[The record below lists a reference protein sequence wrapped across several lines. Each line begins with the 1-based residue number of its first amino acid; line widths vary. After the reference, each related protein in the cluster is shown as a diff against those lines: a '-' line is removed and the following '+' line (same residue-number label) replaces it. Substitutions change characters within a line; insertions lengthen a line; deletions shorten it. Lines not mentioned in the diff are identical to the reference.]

1 MRAQQLSQADHERIA
16 AAIRKAELGTSGEI
30 FCVLAKRSD
39 DYFFVSGFMAAA
51 SVLIAMVITGY
62 VVDFGWREVPGY
74 MLPLA
79 GFGALA
85 AALCLLYYLPGL
97 RIFLV
102 PRYLRYRRAS
112 ANAVRQ
118 FLSRNIHRT
127 AARTGVL
134 IFLSLEERYAEI
146 VADSGI
152 DDVVDQ
158 KVWNGIVAKL
168 IDSAARGAVA
178 TGYIEAIGAVGALL
192 AENFPADDGGP
203 NELDDHLAEI

>member
-1 MRAQQLSQADHERIA
+1 
-16 AAIRKAELGTSGEI
+16 
-30 FCVLAKRSD
+30 
-39 DYFFVSGFMAAA
+39 MAAA